1 MDKVN
6 LTVYVSGLWNAP
18 YLVESGTPLSK
29 VGNLSDYFD
38 DEMCVGKGDNQPMIA
53 FKPTHFVT
61 GNMNVVVGK
70 CMDVTVGA
78 PIHKSETMI
87 AGETLDHLASFF
99 NFSLDD
105 FIVVANGSQQVLNQS
120 SVIETS
126 VSLRLYH
133 NLTVSGVVS
142 LSDHFEHGTP
152 LAQIG
157 NLSQFLN
164 S

>member
-1 MDKVN
+1 MPN
-6 LTVYVSGLWNAP
+6 YFNNEELCA
-18 YLVESGTPLSK
+18 
-29 VGNLSDYFD
+29 GN
-38 DEMCVGKGDNQPMIA
+38 GDSQPRILYE
-53 FKPTHFVT
+53 PTHPVT
-61 GNMNVVVGK
+61 RNMSVVVGN
-70 CMDVTVGA
+70 CMNVTVGA
-78 PIHKSETMI
+78 PINKSETMI
-87 AGETLDHLASFF
+87 SGETLDHLASFF

-133 NLTVSGVVS
+133 NLTVPGVVS